1 MLYLG
6 HVIGANGV
14 QGHQEKIRE
23 IIEWPNPKNVIELRS
38 FLGLC
43 TYYKKF
49 VKGFLQLTVPLTDL
63 TKKGAFVW
71 IEEAQET
78 FKKMKQV
85 MTSCL
90 VLALPDYTQPFVL
103 ECDAS
108 GIGIGAVLMQSGH
121 PIAFESSKLRESEQH
136 YSIYDKEM
144 LAIMHAL
151 TKFRQYLVGNRF
163 KVKTDH
169 NSLKFLME
177 QKELSERQQKWISK
191 IQAYDFEI
199 EYVKGK
205 NNVVADTL
213 SRIPTLSLM
222 EISTEWKA
230 LLLVEY
236 SKNKFACEIL
246 DGQVFDDRYR
256 VIDDIIYYKDRI
268 YLVPESQL
276 KDKILHAAHNSPL
289 AGHPGYLKTY
299 RQI

>member
-1 MLYLG
+1 
-6 HVIGANGV
+6 V
-14 QGHQEKIRE
+14 HQEKIKA
-23 IIEWPNPKNVIELRS
+23 IIEWPTPRNETELKS

-49 VKGFLQLTVPLTDL
+49 VKGFSKLTMPLTDL

-71 IEEAQET
+71 IEKAQET
-78 FKKMKQV
+78 FEKMKQV
-85 MTSCL
+85 MSSCPI
-90 VLALPDYTQPFVL
+90 LALLDFTQPFVL

-108 GIGIGAVLMQSGH
+108 GIGIGSVLMQNSH
-121 PIAFESSKLRESEQH
+121 PIAFESHKLREYEQH

-144 LAIMHAL
+144 LAIMHTL
-151 TKFRQYLVGNRF
+151 TKFQQYLVGNRF
-163 KVKTDH
+163 KVNTNH
-169 NSLKFLME
+169 NSLRFLMD
-177 QKELSERQQKWISK
+177 QKELSERQQKWISE

-205 NNVVADTL
+205 NNVVAEVL
-213 SRIPTLSLM
+213 SMIPTLSLM
-222 EISTEWKA
+222 EISVEWKA

-246 DGQVFDDRYR
+246 DGQVSDDRYR

-268 YLVPESQL
+268 YLVLESQL
-276 KDKILHAAHNSPL
+276 KEKILHATHTSPL

-299 RQI
+299 REIQERFT